1 MDYDDKSNSAL
12 ALEERQQGNQK
23 WWTDHTMSYDW
34 KDKIGHEPFS
44 LPWFDQIDARFCY
57 DARLY
62 ATRERPFAEMM
73 DLDNLKG
80 KRVLEI
86 GCGMGFH
93 SELLKRAGAIL
104 TSVDLSP
111 TSVSSTEKR
120 FALKGMEG
128 DIRQMDAEHLDFPD
142 GEFDMVWSWGV
153 IHHSS
158 HTGRIM
164 REIARVTKPG
174 GNTRI
179 MVYYLGGMTAYATI
193 VRRYLTGFWRGKD
206 LDDLLWADTDGF
218 SARFYTKD
226 SLRDILSIFFD
237 SVEFKLCGQDPDV
250 VPLPRFIRGAVL
262 KLVSEKTR
270 IRLAAKRGAMIFAVA
285 TKAD

>member
-1 MDYDDKSNSAL
+1 MKYDDKGSSSL
-12 ALEERQQGNQK
+12 ALDERQQGNQN

-34 KDKIGHEPFS
+34 KDKVAHEPYS
-44 LPWFDQIDARFCY
+44 LSWYRHIDARFCY

-73 DLDNLKG
+73 DLDNIAG

-93 SELLKRAGAIL
+93 SELLKRAGAVL
-104 TSVDLSP
+104 TSIDLSP
-111 TSVSSTEKR
+111 TSVASTKAR
-120 FALKGMEG
+120 FALKGLDG
-128 DIRQMDAEHLDFPD
+128 DIRQMDAEKLNFPD
-142 GEFDMVWSWGV
+142 GQFDMVWSWGV

-164 REIARVTKPG
+164 KEIARVTKPG
-174 GNTRI
+174 GNARI

-193 VRRYLTGFWRGKD
+193 ARRYLTGFWRGKD

-237 SVEFKLCGQDPDV
+237 RVAFKLCGQDPDV
-250 VPLPRFIRGAVL
+250 VPLPRAIRSPFL
-262 KLVSEKTR
+262 KLVSEETR
-270 IRLAAKRGAMIFAVA
+270 IRIAAKRGSMIFAVA
-285 TKAD
+285 HKGN